1 MEVKNQMFL
10 SVIIPVYNP
19 NIERFD
25 EMLKSINNQT
35 SREFDVLFVNDA
47 GNDEFKKEIESILVD
62 NLKYQIIDL
71 PENVG
76 QGLARQRGIEESES
90 EWITFL
96 DQDDVLAESAIESAK
111 QIIEET
117 NCVFMLSTRSIIA
130 NNPEFMINKEYIV
143 EDSPSVLHGKFYK
156 KDVLS
161 KYNIHFTDKVR
172 AHEDT
177 FFQNL
182 AYSYAALS
190 PEFSQNDR
198 AIVCTDA
205 ITYFWYLWKDSQSHN
220 YVYYGPFGRI
230 SYLENNM
237 DQYVTATIESYKQ
250 VTAEYGNPEDFMY
263 SKLTSFLYFTYW
275 FEQSFIYLNPIGW
288 KKDNL
293 KIVKIARDFCMK
305 EFNMHSVSELT
316 NMLLDIPSMYEF
328 TFKEV
333 KSNITDI
340 FIPRQTVEQFYLEL
354 DSKIEEL
361 CS

>member
-1 MEVKNQMFL
+1 M
-10 SVIIPVYNP
+10 
-19 NIERFD
+19 
-25 EMLKSINNQT
+25 
-35 SREFDVLFVNDA
+35 
-47 GNDEFKKEIESILVD
+47 
-62 NLKYQIIDL
+62 
-71 PENVG
+71 
-76 QGLARQRGIEESES
+76 
-90 EWITFL
+90 
-96 DQDDVLAESAIESAK
+96 
-111 QIIEET
+111 
-117 NCVFMLSTRSIIA
+117 
-130 NNPEFMINKEYIV
+130 
-143 EDSPSVLHGKFYK
+143 
-156 KDVLS
+156 
-161 KYNIHFTDKVR
+161 
-172 AHEDT
+172 
-177 FFQNL
+177 
-182 AYSYAALS
+182 
-190 PEFSQNDR
+190 
-198 AIVCTDA
+198 
-205 ITYFWYLWKDSQSHN
+205 
-220 YVYYGPFGRI
+220 
-230 SYLENNM
+230 
-237 DQYVTATIESYKQ
+237 TATIESYKQ